1 MGWQGALC
9 DASGSAGWV
18 KLVRVKPSPLQLP
31 CPASLCMVLAEPF
44 LFPHRNVIHG
54 SDSVESARQEISLW
68 FRPEELTC
76 WEDAAE
82 HWIYE

>member
-1 MGWQGALC
+1 MT
-9 DASGSAGWV
+9 GSAGSV
-18 KLVRVKPSPLQLP
+18 KLVRVKSSHLQLP
-31 CPASLCMVLAEPF
+31 SPASLCVVLADPF

-82 HWIYE
+82 RWIYE